1 MKVEVGQVWNVELL
15 NTKVLPAEVV
25 AVDRAHAILRWK
37 HNGNNFHAPLVELGS
52 RIGQFLDPIIY
63 SLVSPPANADAIPE
77 GWEKVSKEDDTDGYW
92 CNVCCKL
99 ALFARNDLPNSRGHV
114 GHWGACCVE
123 HARAQWSPE
132 HARAQ
137 YTPED
142 KAMYPF
148 TETTLDPMLAGLSQ
162 TTGPGKVVS
171 EKITAAHERFACKEN
186 PETLHVDRNFYTQ
199 LADKCGELEAQ
210 LSVAVDHAETIS
222 LKYDR
227 LRSFVHSK
235 TIAQFD
241 AIEKKRGAK

>member
-1 MKVEVGQVWNVELL
+1 MKVDRVGEVWKWAEGDSHWRI
-15 NTKVLPAEVV
+15 TKSDGMDNWWCKDQFGADGILPERSIA
-25 AVDRAHAILRWK
+25 RMI
-37 HNGNNFHAPLVELGS
+37 
-52 RIGQFLDPIIY
+52 
-63 SLVSPPANADAIPE
+63 LVSPPANADAS
-77 GWEKVSKEDDTDGYW
+77 V
-92 CNVCCKL
+92 
-99 ALFARNDLPNSRGHV
+99 
-114 GHWGACCVE
+114 
-123 HARAQWSPE
+123 
-132 HARAQ
+132 
-137 YTPED
+137 
-142 KAMYPF
+142 YPF

-162 TTGPGKVVS
+162 TTGRGKIVS

-235 TIAQFD
+235 TLSAFD